1 MEIEVREIPGKSE
14 SISTLED
21 LSLRWSAV
29 PSGRS
34 VNENFPSGGHPPK
47 GGVIILSKLPSPA
60 ADSEMLR
67 IALDRNR
74 EHLRRIEALEVQFAK
89 MRAALGWD
97 QPEPRDVPNA
107 QAKREIR
114 AYFRENDG
122 KEIYPDEIAE
132 ALNLDLMQVISLCDG
147 LEDAGKIISKA

>member
-1 MEIEVREIPGKSE
+1 MRIEVRENPRKSK

-21 LSLRWSAV
+21 LSLNWSAV

-34 VNENFPSGGHPPK
+34 FNEIFPSGVHPLI
-47 GGVIILSKLPSPA
+47 GDIVLSRVPSLA

-74 EHLRRIEALEVQFAK
+74 EYLRRIEALEVQFAK

-107 QAKREIR
+107 QAKREIKV
-114 AYFRENDG
+114 YFRENDG

-132 ALNLDLMQVISLCDG
+132 ALNLDLMQVISLCDE
-147 LEDAGKIISKA
+147 LEDAGKIISKD

>member
-1 MEIEVREIPGKSE
+1 MEIEVREILRKSK
-14 SISTLED
+14 SISTLGD
-21 LSLRWSAV
+21 FSLGSSAV

-34 VNENFPSGGHPPK
+34 FNEIFPPGGYPLK
-47 GGVIILSKLPSPA
+47 GDIILSMVPSPV

-67 IALDRNR
+67 VALDRNR
-74 EHLRRIEALEVQFAK
+74 EYLRRIEALEVQFAK

-122 KEIYPDEIAE
+122 KEIYPDEIAG
-132 ALNLDLMQVISLCDG
+132 ALNLDLMQVISLCDE

>member
-1 MEIEVREIPGKSE
+1 MGIEVREISRKSK
-14 SISTLED
+14 SISTLEG
-21 LSLRWSAV
+21 LSLSSSAV

-34 VNENFPSGGHPPK
+34 INEIFPPGVHPLK
-47 GGVIILSKLPSPA
+47 GDVILFRVPSPA

-67 IALDRNR
+67 IALDRNL
-74 EHLRRIEALEVQFAK
+74 EYLRRIEALEVQFAK
-89 MRAALGWD
+89 MRTALGWD
-97 QPEPRDVPNA
+97 QPESRDVPNA

-132 ALNLDLMQVISLCDG
+132 ALNLDLMQVISLCDE

>member
-1 MEIEVREIPGKSE
+1 MGIEGRENPRKSK
-14 SISTLED
+14 SISTFGE
-21 LSLRWSAV
+21 LSLSWSAV

-34 VNENFPSGGHPPK
+34 FNEIFPSGVHPLISDF
-47 GGVIILSKLPSPA
+47 VLSRVPLPA

-67 IALDRNR
+67 IALDRNQ
-74 EHLRRIEALEVQFAK
+74 EYLRRIEALEVQFAK
-89 MRAALGWD
+89 MRTALGWD
-97 QPEPRDVPNA
+97 QPESRDVPNA

-132 ALNLDLMQVISLCDG
+132 ALNLELMQVISLCDE
-147 LEDAGKIISKA
+147 LEDAGKIINKT

>member
-1 MEIEVREIPGKSE
+1 MGIEVRENPRKSK
-14 SISTLED
+14 SISTLEN
-21 LSLRWSAV
+21 LSLSWSAV

-34 VNENFPSGGHPPK
+34 FNEIFPSGVHPLI
-47 GGVIILSKLPSPA
+47 GDIVLSRVPSPA

-74 EHLRRIEALEVQFAK
+74 EYLRRIEALEVQFAK

-107 QAKREIR
+107 QAKREIKV
-114 AYFRENDG
+114 YFRE
-122 KEIYPDEIAE
+122 KKMTARKSIRTRLPRP
-132 ALNLDLMQVISLCDG
+132 
-147 LEDAGKIISKA
+147 

>member
-1 MEIEVREIPGKSE
+1 MGIEGRENPRKSK
-14 SISTLED
+14 SISTFGD
-21 LSLRWSAV
+21 LSLSWSAV

-34 VNENFPSGGHPPK
+34 FNEIFPSGVHPLISDF
-47 GGVIILSKLPSPA
+47 VLSRVPLPA

-67 IALDRNR
+67 IALDRNQ
-74 EHLRRIEALEVQFAK
+74 EYLRRIEALEVQFAK

-97 QPEPRDVPNA
+97 QPQPRDVPNA

-132 ALNLDLMQVISLCDG
+132 ALNLELMQVISLCDE
-147 LEDAGKIISKA
+147 LEDAGKIINKT

>member
-1 MEIEVREIPGKSE
+1 MGIEVRENPRKSR
-14 SISTLED
+14 SISTFGE
-21 LSLRWSAV
+21 LSLSWSAV

-34 VNENFPSGGHPPK
+34 FNEIFPSRGHPRI
-47 GGVIILSKLPSPA
+47 GDIVLSRVPSPA

-74 EHLRRIEALEVQFAK
+74 EYLRRIEALEVQFSK
-89 MRAALGWD
+89 MRVALGWD

-132 ALNLDLMQVISLCDG
+132 ALNLDLMQIISLCDK
-147 LEDAGKIISKA
+147 LEDAGKIISKD

>member
-1 MEIEVREIPGKSE
+1 MGIEGRENPRKSK
-14 SISTLED
+14 SISTFGD
-21 LSLRWSAV
+21 LSLSWSAV

-34 VNENFPSGGHPPK
+34 FNEIFPSGVHPLISDF
-47 GGVIILSKLPSPA
+47 VLSRVPLPA

-67 IALDRNR
+67 IALDRNQ
-74 EHLRRIEALEVQFAK
+74 EYLRRIEALEMQFAK

-132 ALNLDLMQVISLCDG
+132 ALNLELMQVISLCDE
-147 LEDAGKIISKA
+147 LEDAGKIINKA

>member
-1 MEIEVREIPGKSE
+1 MGIEGRENPHKSKSIPTFG
-14 SISTLED
+14 D
-21 LSLRWSAV
+21 LSLSWSAV

-34 VNENFPSGGHPPK
+34 FNEIFPSGVHPLISDF
-47 GGVIILSKLPSPA
+47 VLSRVPLPA

-67 IALDRNR
+67 IALDRNQ
-74 EHLRRIEALEVQFAK
+74 EYLRRIEALEVQFAK

-132 ALNLDLMQVISLCDG
+132 ALNLELMQVISLCDE
-147 LEDAGKIISKA
+147 LEDAGKIINKT

>member
-1 MEIEVREIPGKSE
+1 MGIEVRENPRKSK

-21 LSLRWSAV
+21 LSLSWSAV

-34 VNENFPSGGHPPK
+34 FNEIFPSGVHPLI
-47 GGVIILSKLPSPA
+47 GDIVLSRVPSPA

-74 EHLRRIEALEVQFAK
+74 EYLRRIEALEVQFAK

>member
-1 MEIEVREIPGKSE
+1 MAIEVREIPRTSK
-14 SISTLED
+14 SISTLEG
-21 LSLRWSAV
+21 LSLSSSAV

-34 VNENFPSGGHPPK
+34 INEIFPPGVYPLK
-47 GGVIILSKLPSPA
+47 GDIILFKVPSPA

-74 EHLRRIEALEVQFAK
+74 EYLRRIEALEVQFAK

-114 AYFRENDG
+114 AYFRKNDG

-132 ALNLDLMQVISLCDG
+132 ALNLDLMQVISMCDE

>member
-1 MEIEVREIPGKSE
+1 MGIEGRENPHKSKSIPTFG
-14 SISTLED
+14 D
-21 LSLRWSAV
+21 LSLSWSAV

-34 VNENFPSGGHPPK
+34 FNEIFPSGVHPLISDF
-47 GGVIILSKLPSPA
+47 VLSRVPLPA

-67 IALDRNR
+67 IALDRNQ
-74 EHLRRIEALEVQFAK
+74 EYLRRIEALEVQFAK

-132 ALNLDLMQVISLCDG
+132 ALNLELMQVISLCDE
-147 LEDAGKIISKA
+147 LEDAGKIINKA